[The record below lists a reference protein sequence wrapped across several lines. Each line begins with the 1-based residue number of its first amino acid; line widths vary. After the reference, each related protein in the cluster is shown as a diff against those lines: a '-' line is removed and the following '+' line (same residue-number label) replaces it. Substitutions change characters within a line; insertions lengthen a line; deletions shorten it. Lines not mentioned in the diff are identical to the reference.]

1 MYMYDIWKKTQN
13 NFHVICEKLIWHLI
27 PLTVVWYQ
35 RRKDIYI
42 LYRWNWYINKSINL
56 GEFLTE
62 WIARF
67 SNVGVSSFLLCSS
80 DHSYNWIWIKL
91 RQGLL
96 VDLRDNIHCIKYCKS
111 ADFAIAYIYDLQ
123 FISLGKGDCVYLL
136 CLFSNHDF
144 TDI

>member
-1 MYMYDIWKKTQN
+1 MYMYDISEKTKQ

-42 LYRWNWYINKSINL
+42 
-56 GEFLTE
+56 
-62 WIARF
+62 
-67 SNVGVSSFLLCSS
+67 VSMKLIYKKIYKFRGIFDRVNCSVFKCWCIIFPPLFKRSFI
-80 DHSYNWIWIKL
+80 HNWIWIKL
-91 RQGLL
+91 RLGLL